1 MTTPP
6 VVHPAAQRVTMR
18 DVQLEAGSLP
28 EVTIAYETFGTLN
41 ADRSNAVLIAHA
53 LTGDSHVSSAGP
65 RPGLERN
72 AAAPPAGS
80 GAAAAAG
87 PGAGRHTAA
96 PFSGSDATPPAG
108 PGVASPA
115 GPGVAPPAPSVPG
128 WWEELVGPGRAINT
142 DELFVICSN
151 VIGGCTGTT
160 GPSSIAPDGAPYGSR
175 FPRISIRDM
184 ARLDLALLDHLGVRR
199 LHSAVGGSM
208 GGARVLEL
216 ALEAP
221 ERVARLCVLAAPA
234 YSTADQIAWAHT
246 QLTAITMDPAYCGG
260 DYRAR
265 GTEPRQGLALARQIA
280 HMTYRCA
287 SELNSRFGAD
297 TVPAANPAPHP
308 SGTAPASGGAA
319 SARPAGARQ
328 SDAPYYQAESYL
340 DYHGEKLVN
349 RFDAQSYVL
358 LTEALSGHDV
368 RRGRADSLPRALAG
382 YTGPALVLSID
393 SDRLYPPAQVK
404 ELADALPGKVRYAEL
419 TSTAGHDGFLTEHAA
434 VGEQLERFFAETTCR
449 CVAA

>member
-1 MTTPP
+1 MITPP

-65 RPGLERN
+65 RPEPGRN
-72 AAAPPAGS
+72 
-80 GAAAAAG
+80 AAG
-87 PGAGRHTAA
+87 PGA
-96 PFSGSDATPPAG
+96 
-108 PGVASPA
+108 V
-115 GPGVAPPAPSVPG
+115 PPAPLPPG

-151 VIGGCTGTT
+151 VIGGCTSTT

-208 GGARVLEL
+208 GGARMLEL

-368 RRGRADSLPRALAG
+368 RRGRANSLPRALAG

-393 SDRLYPPAQVK
+393 SDRLYPPAQVE

-434 VGEQLERFFAETTCR
+434 VGEQLERFFAETACR